1 MLKNVSS
8 NNNNM
13 KYVPP
18 HHSTTSSVTEKKTLK
33 KEFSFQSEAFPALTC
48 KTSTNKLT
56 ALSFVQAAQTRPV
69 TKAVSNTDAFLPGWV
84 YIRHNNN
91 NGKIEYKYSSST
103 HPPRYPSLYNED
115 DEDALLDRRLVK
127 YRLAKEQYERDN
139 DVLRLGDYSEYYN
152 IKSLQ
157 EQFDE
162 EEITM
167 LKQEYLPSDSSDTE

>member
-8 NNNNM
+8 NNNK

-18 HHSTTSSVTEKKTLK
+18 RHSTTSTVTEKKTLK
-33 KEFSFQSEAFPALTC
+33 KEFSFQPDAFPALAG
-48 KTSTNKLT
+48 KTSTSKLT

-69 TKAVSNTDAFLPGWV
+69 TKTVSNTDVFLPGWV
-84 YIRHNNN
+84 YIQRNN
-91 NGKIEYKYSSST
+91 NGKIEYKYSGST
-103 HPPRYPSLYNED
+103 HPPRYPSQYNED
-115 DEDALLDRRLVK
+115 DEDARLDRRLVK

-152 IKSLQ
+152 IKTVQ

-167 LKQEYLPSDSSDTE
+167 LKQKYQPSDSSDTE